1 LRCLLPR
8 VLELLLAHPFLL
20 LLPGHHRSGLVLRP
34 RVTPR
39 FLAPGL
45 TTHRALR
52 AAALGAPLLIP
63 WTLLHTRPK
72 FWNDV
77 SMEAS

>member
-1 LRCLLPR
+1 
-8 VLELLLAHPFLL
+8 
-20 LLPGHHRSGLVLRP
+20 VLRP

-45 TTHRALR
+45 TTHRAPG

-63 WTLLHTRPK
+63 WTLLHARPK